1 MGNPSEIRK
10 QNRTLA
16 QGLRK
21 LRGKWN
27 NGGQSTVEFALGATL
42 ALVVT
47 IVGIQFAIV
56 GQAALAVSQGASAL
70 ARWAAVNPGGLGTYN
85 GSATMPLPTGAEN
98 LLSPTIT
105 TSSTSGGTTTYD
117 LSVTVASYAG
127 NTTTTT
133 STPVPAQDR
142 VVISMSYNAASKIVL
157 PSNTLLGIS
166 FPTTLSASDSQ
177 LYE

>member
-1 MGNPSEIRK
+1 MPKKRIRS
-10 QNRTLA
+10 R
-16 QGLRK
+16 
-21 LRGKWN
+21 
-27 NGGQSTVEFALGATL
+27 GQSTVEFAIGASL

-47 IVGIQFAIV
+47 LVGVQFAII

-70 ARWAAVNPGGLGTYN
+70 ARYAAVNPGGLGTYN
-85 GSATMPLPTGAEN
+85 GAATMPLPTGAEN

-105 TSSTSGGTTTYD
+105 SSSTTGGTTTYD
-117 LSVTVASYAG
+117 LTVNVASYQG
-127 NTTTTT
+127 STNTTT
-133 STPVPAQDR
+133 SSPVAAQDR
-142 VVISMSYNAASKIVL
+142 VVISMSYNAAKKIVL

>member
-1 MGNPSEIRK
+1 MRSSNRK
-10 QNRTLA
+10 GEGTSMP
-16 QGLRK
+16 RK
-21 LRGKWN
+21 RFRSR
-27 NGGQSTVEFALGATL
+27 GQSTVEFAIGASL

-47 IVGIQFAIV
+47 LVGIQFAII

-70 ARWAAVNPGGLGTYN
+70 ARYAAVNPGGLGTYN

-105 TSSTSGGTTTYD
+105 TSSTSGGSTTYD
-117 LSVTVASYAG
+117 LTVSVASYQG
-127 NTTTTT
+127 STNTTT
-133 STPVPAQDR
+133 SAPVAAQDR
-142 VVISMSYNAASKIVL
+142 VVVSMSYDASKKIVL